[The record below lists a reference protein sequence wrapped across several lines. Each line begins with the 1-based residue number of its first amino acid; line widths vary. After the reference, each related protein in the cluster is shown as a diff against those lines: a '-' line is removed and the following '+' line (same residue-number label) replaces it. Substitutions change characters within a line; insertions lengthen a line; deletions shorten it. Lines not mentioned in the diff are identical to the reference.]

1 MSKDATQI
9 IVRPLLTEKNTF
21 VQRFN
26 RYVFE
31 VAPDANKIEI
41 RGAVE
46 ELGRCQVKDVNTVV
60 IKGKRKRARRG
71 AVVKTPT
78 WKKAFVTLKDGES
91 LGGVLGTAF
100 EGV

>member
-1 MSKDATQI
+1 MAEHIAD
-9 IVRPLLTEKNTF
+9 VLRRPVITEKNTNLTPLG
-21 VQRFN
+21 Q
-26 RYVFE
+26 YTFE

-41 RGAVE
+41 RNAIE

-71 AVVKTPT
+71 AVVTTPS